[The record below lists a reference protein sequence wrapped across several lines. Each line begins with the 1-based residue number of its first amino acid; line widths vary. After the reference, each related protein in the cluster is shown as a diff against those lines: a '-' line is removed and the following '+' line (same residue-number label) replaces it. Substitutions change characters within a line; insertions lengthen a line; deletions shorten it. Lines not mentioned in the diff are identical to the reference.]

1 MEFYL
6 DTKKDDHGERSVL
19 YRHHYP
25 PRGRWWLKGGTLF
38 LYIVLLLM
46 LFLLYAHISKSMCI
60 IACQCGDSDNAHAD
74 SFTEGFEDVR
84 HTSATPLCF
93 QIPSSK
99 IGPIASTPKSRKQS
113 PTF

>member
-1 MEFYL
+1 ME
-6 DTKKDDHGERSVL
+6 
-19 YRHHYP
+19 
-25 PRGRWWLKGGTLF
+25 RGRSCIATITRRADVGGWRGMF

-46 LFLLYAHISKSMCI
+46 LFLFYAHISKSMCI
-60 IACQCGDSDNAHAD
+60 TACQCGDSDNAHAD

>member
-1 MEFYL
+1 ME
-6 DTKKDDHGERSVL
+6 
-19 YRHHYP
+19 
-25 PRGRWWLKGGTLF
+25 RGRSCIATITRRADVGGWRGMLF

-46 LFLLYAHISKSMCI
+46 LFLFYAHISKSMCI
-60 IACQCGDSDNAHAD
+60 TACQCGDSDNAHAY
-74 SFTEGFEDVR
+74 FIEGFEAVR